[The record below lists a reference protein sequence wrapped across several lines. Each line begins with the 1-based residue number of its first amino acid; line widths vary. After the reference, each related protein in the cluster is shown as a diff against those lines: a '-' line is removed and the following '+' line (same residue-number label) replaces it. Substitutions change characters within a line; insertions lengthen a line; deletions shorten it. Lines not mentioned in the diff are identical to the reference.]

1 MAMSIM
7 KKTNFFLQFL
17 NTFIVKL
24 RICIAAD
31 THIQFG
37 GVVWKN
43 LQTQR
48 KGEAKVLLN
57 KLCVCVCVCQR
68 IKSCLGQVGVRACNQ
83 PWHTLG

>member
-57 KLCVCVCVCQR
+57 KLCVCVCVRQR
-68 IKSCLGQVGVRACNQ
+68 IKSCLGRVGVQACNQ

>member
-1 MAMSIM
+1 M

-37 GVVWKN
+37 GVVWRN

-57 KLCVCVCVCQR
+57 KLCVCAKGLNPAWGEWVCEHVTNHDTR
-68 IKSCLGQVGVRACNQ
+68 WVNWSLS
-83 PWHTLG
+83 

>member
-37 GVVWKN
+37 GVVWRN

-57 KLCVCVCVCQR
+57 KLCVCVCVRQR
-68 IKSCLGQVGVRACNQ
+68 IKSCLGRVGVRACNQ

>member
-7 KKTNFFLQFL
+7 KKKTFFLQFL

-37 GVVWKN
+37 GVV
-43 LQTQR
+43 
-48 KGEAKVLLN
+48 
-57 KLCVCVCVCQR
+57 
-68 IKSCLGQVGVRACNQ
+68 
-83 PWHTLG
+83 